1 MSKVVV
7 YNDLEEARAA
17 LMDRV
22 DNYLIKNGAW
32 NLKTLL
38 MAVSLQEDNEYSDYD
53 FYQNLA
59 DVLFS
64 CKEYTEEE
72 ENLILYGINVYATRH
87 DKTLK
92 TWCYDVKHDA
102 AVLYAAKYW
111 PVDIGLTPDEVYRR
125 VLLDVSSPTDV
136 AFHKKY
142 MELFKSGDW
151 IEDYP
156 EIEDFAVSAKGK
168 VTVVYKDDKDDK

>member
-17 LMDRV
+17 LMDKV
-22 DNYLIKNGAW
+22 DNYLLKNRAR

-53 FYQNLA
+53 FNQHVA

-72 ENLILYGINVYATRH
+72 EKLILYGINVYSSRN
-87 DKTLK
+87 DKTLD
-92 TWCYDVKHDA
+92 TWCYDVKHNA
-102 AVLYAAKYW
+102 AWLYMSDYW

-125 VLLDVSSPTDV
+125 LLLDVSGPTDV

-142 MELFKSGDW
+142 MELLKSGDW

-156 EIEDFAVSAKGK
+156 EIEDFSVSAKGK
-168 VTVVYKDDKDDK
+168 VTVVYKDDK